1 MKALEMAGPGISER
15 VLRPMVVDWNNGR
28 AGEWVG
34 LLAVVPMCADG
45 DGDDDD
51 GSSWSGREGSAEFG
65 GNPSEMREIV
75 CVYNIIYDSIE
86 KYTKRAVR
94 KVSTPMYSQQ
104 QCAAQYSNPHT
115 LINPPNKL
123 NPRENTTLTKT
134 EQNKTPQKVTPKT
147 RLENNYARTIQITFA
162 SDSS

>member
-1 MKALEMAGPGISER
+1 MGENKVGVVLKGATGMRDAMKALEMAGPGISER

-75 CVYNIIYDSIE
+75 CVRIQHHLRFNREIYKTGRQKSINAIHSHVQP
-86 KYTKRAVR
+86 TAVC
-94 KVSTPMYSQQ
+94 ST
-104 QCAAQYSNPHT
+104 
-115 LINPPNKL
+115 IFKPPIPL
-123 NPRENTTLTKT
+123 
-134 EQNKTPQKVTPKT
+134 
-147 RLENNYARTIQITFA
+147 
-162 SDSS
+162 